1 MQLGKE
7 NHRRDIED
15 PHYGWLYLAQRDF
28 ETSRLH
34 AGDPKGYKQRT
45 LPDRGAGLGLP
56 IDHKPSPL
64 TLN

>member
-15 PHYGWLYLAQRDF
+15 PHYGWLYLAHRDL

-34 AGDPKGYKQRT
+34 AGDPRGYKLRR
-45 LPDRGAGLGLP
+45 LPTWTADRRQALA
-56 IDHKPSPL
+56 L
-64 TLN
+64 TLD